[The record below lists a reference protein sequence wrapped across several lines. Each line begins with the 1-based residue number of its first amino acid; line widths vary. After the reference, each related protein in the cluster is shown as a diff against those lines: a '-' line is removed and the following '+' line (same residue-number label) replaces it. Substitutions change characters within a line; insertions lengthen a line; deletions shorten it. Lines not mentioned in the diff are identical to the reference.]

1 MCALCH
7 DTGII
12 RKEIYPG
19 VIETNGCNC
28 EVAKQQQEEN
38 DKRWK
43 AYLIK
48 FESMKQE
55 LRRKQQQK
63 VKKGDFSRM
72 KSTKVE
78 IDVTNN
84 KIYVVKNGEVTP
96 LNPPVTGFGEQVITW
111 QGGKVDRVS
120 TTITEKI
127 K

>member
-1 MCALCH
+1 MCTLCH

-48 FESMKQE
+48 FELMKQE
-55 LRRKQQQK
+55 LRRKK
-63 VKKGDFSRM
+63 AT
-72 KSTKVE
+72 KS
-78 IDVTNN
+78 
-84 KIYVVKNGEVTP
+84 
-96 LNPPVTGFGEQVITW
+96 
-111 QGGKVDRVS
+111 
-120 TTITEKI
+120 
-127 K
+127 